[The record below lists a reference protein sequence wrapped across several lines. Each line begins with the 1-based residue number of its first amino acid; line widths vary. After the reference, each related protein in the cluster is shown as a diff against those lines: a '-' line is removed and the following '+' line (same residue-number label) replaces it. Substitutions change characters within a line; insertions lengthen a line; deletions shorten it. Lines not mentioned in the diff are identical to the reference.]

1 MLGNFVKNEGRSM
14 ELVNKDVL
22 ALLVHDI
29 ITELEL
35 VPSSTI
41 DYFFVDANML
51 DLELAKEM
59 AD

>member
-1 MLGNFVKNEGRSM
+1 M

-29 ITELEL
+29 IAELEL

-41 DYFFVDANML
+41 DYFLVDANML